1 METRDKATRECQRL
15 REHLLAVEDAST
27 KEAVLAEERE
37 TELRRRVRE
46 LEAKTEATAD
56 TVIQSTNTYQV
67 SACTSWLRECD
78 SYLFLQFQER
88 LAL

>member
-15 REHLLAVEDAST
+15 REHLLAVEETST

-37 TELRRRVRE
+37 TELRKRVRE

-67 SACTSWLRECD
+67 SACTPCFGEHD
-78 SYLFLQFQER
+78 SYLFCNFR
-88 LAL
+88 RG